1 MLKKKRNV
9 PPGGE
14 HVLVIYARGCPNC
27 QGPISHV
34 RLSRGYPCRRCLP
47 EPQEDVCQG
56 LRKQKRLLNM
66 APFCE
71 VRDKEQGFTAF
82 FEKAVGN
89 PPTALQRSWI
99 RRALMGESFAMTA
112 QTGLGKTTFG
122 LVYALYLPP
131 PALFLFPTRLLA
143 QEAAHRAEMLMQRA
157 GVQRRILVFESGK
170 KEVEERLKSGDYDL
184 LFGTLQFFYRR
195 FDDIKDQNFRLV
207 FIDDVDAFLKSSR
220 RVDMLFELLGFSRK
234 VIQQALKGGDF
245 KQPPPRSRDTQLIV
259 SSATLR
265 PRTNRLILFRVLLGF
280 DIQGSVS
287 SLRNVVDSYVEVSD
301 EEALFEKTCE
311 VIRTCGKGGLLYVSS
326 LYGREGVEVLA
337 ERLRKEGF
345 QVVSYLDQDYQA
357 LLKELKESDFDVAV
371 GLAHIVNPLV
381 RGIDMPQKFR
391 YALFY
396 EPPAFRIPMRLEVH
410 PGQLYPLA
418 LLVFPLLEE
427 GEREQL
433 SRMIAFLRMHRFYPV
448 EVLQQR
454 EDAWKELTRI
464 RDVLAEILGRPGF
477 IDRLKKETDVV
488 IWDKE
493 GEHYL
498 LYGDAATYIQ
508 ATGRISRFFN
518 GKLTLGLSVVVTQYP
533 KLLESLRKRLSLY
546 FPNQEIVFDPFD
558 TLNLDEIL
566 RQIDLD
572 RAELPQVSPAELEA
586 TIKGNTTLVVV
597 ESPSKARTI
606 ASFFGKPQMRQL
618 KGALLWEVMGERRV
632 LILSASLGHVTDLVT
647 RRGFFGVEVDLEE
660 AQYRPYF
667 DTIKRCEGEEAPRTY
682 VDIEDARRMCRQ
694 GFRDKMELLQGLQ
707 RGAFEVDEVLVATDP
722 DAEGEKIAFDLLLHM
737 RPFNAEVQRIEFHEV
752 TPRAFREAL
761 EQPREVLIPRVHA
774 QLARRIADRWV
785 GFTFSQILWE
795 AFGRHWLSAGRVQTP
810 VLGWIIER
818 AEEARKKVYLV
829 SFKLFG
835 HSFSFRM
842 ARREEAENIRRALE
856 EQGVEVTIEE
866 EREVT
871 QNPLP
876 PFTTDAVLTEAS
888 NRFGWDVTFTMKLLQ
903 ELFESGLITY
913 HRTDSTFVSTMG
925 RYVVAGEYIKEKY
938 GESFF
943 KPRSWGEEGT
953 HEAIRPTR
961 PVDAD
966 GLRLRMEAG
975 FLSLEY
981 PAEALRLYD
990 LIFRR
995 FIASQMI
1002 PARLREATLVL
1013 RVHEHV
1019 LREKIPVE
1027 VIDPG
1032 YLVLYQQVEVV
1043 SVREGRHRAEEV
1055 HMKQVPAAYPYTQGE
1070 LVREMK
1076 VRGLGRPSTY
1086 AVIVDTLLR
1095 RKYVEVRHGRLY
1107 PTEMGIKVYTYLM
1120 ENYPDFLREA
1130 FTRELEEEM
1139 DRIESEEVALYDFLE
1154 RIRPQLEQLHAQ
1166 LIEEEEQRSAFYEWE
1181 VQT

>member
-1 MLKKKRNV
+1 MLKKKRNA

-14 HVLVIYARGCPNC
+14 RILVMYARGCPNC
-27 QGPISHV
+27 HGPISHV

-47 EPQEDVCQG
+47 EPSEDVCQG
-56 LRKQKRLLNM
+56 LRKQKRLLDL

-71 VRDKEQGFTAF
+71 VRDKEKGFSAF
-82 FEKAVGN
+82 FEQVVGH

-131 PALFLFPTRLLA
+131 PTLFLFPTRLLA
-143 QEAAHRAEMLMQRA
+143 QEAAHRAEMLMKRA
-157 GVQRRILVFESGK
+157 GIQRRILVFESGK
-170 KEVEERLKSGDYDL
+170 KEVEERLKAGDYDL

-195 FDDIKDQNFRLV
+195 FDDIRDQPFRLV
-207 FIDDVDAFLKSSR
+207 FIDDVDTFLKSSR
-220 RVDMLFELLGFSRK
+220 RVDMLFKLLGFSEK
-234 VIQQALKGGDF
+234 VIRRALKGGTF
-245 KQPPPRSRDTQLIV
+245 EKPPPRSRDTQLIV

-287 SLRNVVDSYVEVSD
+287 NLRNVVDSYVEVAD
-301 EEALFEKTCE
+301 EQALFEKTCE
-311 VIRTCGKGGLLYVSS
+311 VIRKCGKGGLLYVSS
-326 LYGREGVEVLA
+326 LYGREGVEELS
-337 ERLRKEGF
+337 ERLRAEGF
-345 QVVSYLDQDYQA
+345 QVVSYLDQDYHT
-357 LLKELKESDFDVAV
+357 LLKALKETDFDVAV

-396 EPPAFRIPMRLEVH
+396 EPPAFRIPVRVEVH

-427 GEREQL
+427 DKREQL

-448 EVLQQR
+448 EVLQKR
-454 EDAWKELTRI
+454 EDVWKELTRI
-464 RDVLAEILGRPGF
+464 RDFLADLLARPGF
-477 IDRLKKETDVV
+477 IERLREETDAV
-488 IWDKE
+488 IWEKE
-493 GEHYL
+493 GELYL
-498 LYGDAATYIQ
+498 LYGDAATYVQ

-546 FPNQEIVFDPFD
+546 FPAQEIVFEPFD
-558 TLNLDEIL
+558 TLELDEIL

-606 ASFFGKPQMRQL
+606 ASFFGKPQMRQV
-618 KGALLWEVMGERRV
+618 KGAILWEVMGERRV
-632 LILSASLGHVTDLVT
+632 LVLSASLGHVTDLVT
-647 RRGFFGVEVDLEE
+647 RRGFFGVEVDVDQQ
-660 AQYRPYF
+660 QYRPFF
-667 DTIKRCEGEEAPRTY
+667 DTIKRCEGENNRTF
-682 VDIEDARRMCRQ
+682 VDLEDARRWCK
-694 GFRDKMELLQGLQ
+694 GHFRDKMELLQGMQ
-707 RGAFEVDEVLVATDP
+707 RGAFEVDTVLVATDP
-722 DAEGEKIAFDLLLHM
+722 DAEGEKIAFDLLLHL
-737 RPFNAEVQRIEFHEV
+737 RPFNTDVQRIEFHEV

-761 EQPREVLIPRVHA
+761 EHPRDFLLPRVHA

-795 AFGRHWLSAGRVQTP
+795 AFGRQWLSAGRVQTP
-810 VLGWIIER
+810 VLGWVIQR
-818 AEEARKKVYLV
+818 AQEAEKKVYLV
-829 SFKLFG
+829 SFTLFN
-835 HSFSFRM
+835 HTFSFRVD
-842 ARREEAENIRRALE
+842 RREEAETIRQLLE
-856 EQGVEVTIEE
+856 SQGVEVTVEE
-866 EREVT
+866 EQEVT
-871 QNPLP
+871 QNPMP

-888 NRFGWDVTFTMKLLQ
+888 NRFGWSVEFIMQLLQ
-903 ELFESGLITY
+903 QLFEAGLITY
-913 HRTDSTFVSTMG
+913 HRTDSTFVSTLG
-925 RYVVAGEYIKEKY
+925 RYAVAGEYIKDRY
-938 GESFF
+938 GEAFF

-961 PVDAD
+961 PEDAD
-966 GLRLRMEAG
+966 AVRLRMEAG
-975 FLSLEY
+975 FLSLDHPSESI
-981 PAEALRLYD
+981 RLYD

-1002 PARLREATLVL
+1002 PARVRRATVVL
-1013 RVHEHV
+1013 RVHDHV
-1019 LREKIPVE
+1019 LRETLPVE
-1027 VIDPG
+1027 VVDPG
-1032 YLVLYQQVEVV
+1032 YMILYERVPVIHLK
-1043 SVREGRHRAEEV
+1043 EGHHRAEKVELR
-1055 HMKQVPAAYPYTQGE
+1055 QVPTAYPYTQGE

-1076 VRGLGRPSTY
+1076 TRGLGRPSTY

-1095 RKYVEVRHGRLY
+1095 RGYVEVRKGRLY
-1107 PTEMGIKVYTYLM
+1107 PTEMGIKVYTFLM
-1120 ENYPDFLREA
+1120 EHYPDFLREE

-1139 DRIESEEVALYDFLE
+1139 DRIEAGEAELYVFLE

-1166 LIEEEEQRSAFYEWE
+1166 QVEEEEQRSTFYQWE
-1181 VQT
+1181 TKT